1 MDSETK
7 TELEDLLGV
16 LPPVEFCCVYGS
28 ALHGRKR
35 DKSSM
40 VDYILGVS
48 DPLKWHSEKESAKEQ
63 GSLRLVDGTPWRVK
77 ADN

>member
-35 DKSSM
+35 DKIM
-40 VDYILGVS
+40 AHLVIHGRL
-48 DPLKWHSEKESAKEQ
+48 HS
-63 GSLRLVDGTPWRVK
+63 WRI
-77 ADN
+77 